1 MKEPLEFEPKLKA
14 PLHTS
19 IDLDIPILDKQHQ
32 ELVDLL
38 NQASSLVFNKT
49 EDATVVRL
57 LNRLIEKTVL
67 HFATEEELIR
77 QHCSKEEADLHI
89 AKHAE
94 GLGVLIAL
102 KNKLELD
109 LIKYQIR
116 YKSDMAHFTEHL
128 FSYDAQLANKIK
140 GRISNLRL
148 PGHSGS
154 HRIIEID

>member
-1 MKEPLEFEPKLKA
+1 MEFEPKLK
-14 PLHTS
+14 PPHHTN
-19 IDLDIPILDKQHQ
+19 IDLGIPLIDKQHR

-57 LNRLIEKTVL
+57 LNRLIERTVL

-77 QHCSKEEADLHI
+77 EHCTEEEATVHI

-94 GLGVLIAL
+94 ALGVLLAL

-116 YKSDMAHFTEHL
+116 YKSDMSHFTDHL
-128 FSYDAQLANKIK
+128 FSYDSQLANKIK
-140 GRISNLRL
+140 GRVVNLRV
-148 PGHSGS
+148 PGSGA